1 KLHAIFSRLSKND
14 VFACACRR
22 LYGERM
28 KNVCFRLNDDEYE
41 LARVNAASYGVD
53 SVNVF
58 AKMKVLD
65 VPTKPV
71 SIPVKNEAAK
81 PVFTYLYPHEIELVK
96 RNAVLHG
103 MSMSREIAIRV
114 RQSLLKN
121 EVCLYPDE
129 IKEIRRLKTEIN
141 KLGRNVHYII
151 SGDRFCIV
159 NDPEFRKEINDALN
173 ICQQTAKQ
181 LETLVTAVVNRF

>member
-1 KLHAIFSRLSKND
+1 MKMIAFRLS
-14 VFACACRR
+14 
-22 LYGERM
+22 
-28 KNVCFRLNDDEYE
+28 DDELKFAE
-41 LARVNAASYGVD
+41 HNAILSGFTSINA
-53 SVNVF
+53 F
-58 AKMKVLD
+58 AKHNVLNIE
-65 VPTKPV
+65 TKPV
-71 SIPVKNEAAK
+71 NIPVNNEPAK
-81 PVFTYLYPHEIELVK
+81 LVSVRLYPHEIELVK
-96 RNAVLHG
+96 RNAALHG

-114 RQSLLKN
+114 RQSLLKS